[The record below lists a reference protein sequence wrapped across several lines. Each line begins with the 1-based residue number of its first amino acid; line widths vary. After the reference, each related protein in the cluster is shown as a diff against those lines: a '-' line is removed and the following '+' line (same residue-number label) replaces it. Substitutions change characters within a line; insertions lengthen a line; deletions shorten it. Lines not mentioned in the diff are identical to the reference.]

1 MGKKDGRWAIEV
13 NEVGPK
19 VVQPLKPTVHNV
31 ITSNPLNT
39 AKPKSVCLEA
49 AHSQCLK
56 SGLATT
62 VISHIT
68 TKPSNSGSKSQDAM
82 DFSSVVSVSL
92 GANKPVS
99 ADTHPDGAHSVHS
112 DSRYATIT
120 KLVPLS
126 LVSPSVSASPGTDK
140 SISYGSFLV
149 PSDTSSDSEFAVL
162 QSKYSVL
169 ACY

>member
-56 SGLATT
+56 SAFKLRFEIARFEPTSQFRRRPRPT
-62 VISHIT
+62 PMVHIR
-68 TKPSNSGSKSQDAM
+68 
-82 DFSSVVSVSL
+82 
-92 GANKPVS
+92 
-99 ADTHPDGAHSVHS
+99 
-112 DSRYATIT
+112 RYATTIT
-120 KLVPLS
+120 EPVVPLS

-140 SISYGSFLV
+140 SISGGSHLV
-149 PSDTSSDSEFAVL
+149 PSNTSSDGEVTAD
-162 QSKYSVL
+162 SVL

>member
-56 SGLATT
+56 SAFKL
-62 VISHIT
+62 
-68 TKPSNSGSKSQDAM
+68 SKM
-82 DFSSVVSVSL
+82 PSSVVVSSQQASFGRDPDPPRWFRFKICHYHRTCTSVSCL
-92 GANKPVS
+92 
-99 ADTHPDGAHSVHS
+99 
-112 DSRYATIT
+112 TICT
-120 KLVPLS
+120 S
-126 LVSPSVSASPGTDK
+126 LVSSSVPRHGK
-140 SISYGSFLV
+140 IGQNFL
-149 PSDTSSDSEFAVL
+149 TR
-162 QSKYSVL
+162 SV
-169 ACY
+169 